1 MRTECIEYSSL
12 YLPHMHIIFS
22 HELILCNGKVNLP
35 ELVYYFFFVLD
46 DVPVPSG
53 GPFVLC
59 DYGAADGG
67 ASHDLIANIIGKEQ
81 LQKQRRSNV
90 CEIPR

>member
-1 MRTECIEYSSL
+1 MQRQSKFIRVS
-12 YLPHMHIIFS
+12 
-22 HELILCNGKVNLP
+22 ILL
-35 ELVYYFFFVLD
+35 FFVLD

-67 ASHDLIANIIGKEQ
+67 ASHDLIANVIGKEQ